1 VYAITYKRCY
11 PVHSTNITNP
21 QNETIYQGT
30 NSSDRIISNILLF
43 CNRNTINLIY
53 KIMFTYRN
61 KDVYKANANT
71 TGIKYYCR
79 TSTGVKLQADTIT
92 GIKEL
97 INRRLEA
104 VIDYGVQF

>member
-1 VYAITYKRCY
+1 MYAITYKRCY
-11 PVHSTNITNP
+11 PVHSANITKP
-21 QNETIYQGT
+21 QYETIYKGT
-30 NSSDRIISNILLF
+30 SSSNRTIRNILLF
-43 CNRNTINLIY
+43 YDRNTINLAY
-53 KIMFTYRN
+53 NIMFTYRN

-79 TSTGVKLQADTIT
+79 TNAGVKLQADTIT